1 MKGTKVMGEPSEFGR
16 RLKAFRLRKGLSQ
29 ERLANLAGVTRIA
42 IVQVESGRRQYL
54 NLPSALKVADSLGIS
69 LDELMRGDRLE
80 KPEELAAASA

>member
-1 MKGTKVMGEPSEFGR
+1 MGEPSEFGR